1 MLGTAALVL
10 QVINVTVWNRFWPF
24 FALIFMHLIAALI
37 QFVRMVLLPPHG
49 SEQPLLNSSIFLLP
63 SYCRCPLSRRG
74 STASSPKVAKAL
86 IRIWSEQISGDS
98 VYC

>member
-1 MLGTAALVL
+1 MSLSHRLRTSALPSVPRLRQIKEKGPENHIGDRLLFYGIAVLGTAALVL

-49 SEQPLLNSSIFLLP
+49 SE
-63 SYCRCPLSRRG
+63 
-74 STASSPKVAKAL
+74 
-86 IRIWSEQISGDS
+86 
-98 VYC
+98 

>member
-49 SEQPLLNSSIFLLP
+49 SE
-63 SYCRCPLSRRG
+63 
-74 STASSPKVAKAL
+74 
-86 IRIWSEQISGDS
+86 
-98 VYC
+98 